1 MSDLIGWARA
11 ATGWKVID
19 STHSK
24 NYPAALAF
32 MTMRQAHV
40 NVCVENPTQSVNV
53 CFSEADMMALRDA
66 LIELYPLP
74 VKPAEPKVSYFY
86 EKVNGI
92 PAVHEATVSVLKQ
105 RTKLGEFRTY
115 EDAQFFLAA
124 KKRAADAV

>member
-1 MSDLIGWARA
+1 MGKFLRWARSVG
-11 ATGWKVID
+11 GWKVID
-19 STHSK
+19 STH
-24 NYPAALAF
+24 NERYPSALAF
-32 MTMRQAHV
+32 MTGRCAHV
-40 NVCVENPTQSVNV
+40 NFCLESEGQSASG
-53 CFSEADMMALRDA
+53 CFSEADMLALRDA

-74 VKPAEPKVSYFY
+74 VKAAEPKVSYFY

-124 KKRAADAV
+124 KKRAADAA